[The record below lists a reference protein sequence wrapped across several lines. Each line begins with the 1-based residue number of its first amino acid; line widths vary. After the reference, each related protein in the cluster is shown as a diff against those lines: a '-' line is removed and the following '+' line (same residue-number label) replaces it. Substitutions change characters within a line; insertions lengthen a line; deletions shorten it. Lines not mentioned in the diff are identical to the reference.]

1 MRDVLL
7 IFLILISFSII
18 ALVLSQRKGG
28 GLGSAFGGGGG
39 GGGGGGEAYR
49 SKRGV
54 EKIFHYLT
62 IFLAFL
68 FSAVS
73 LSLIFIE

>member
-18 ALVLSQRKGG
+18 ALVLFQRKGG
-28 GLGSAFGGGGG
+28 GLGAAFGGGGG
-39 GGGGGGEAYR
+39 DGGGGEAYR

-54 EKIFHYLT
+54 EKLFHYLT
-62 IFLAFL
+62 MFLAFL

>member
-28 GLGSAFGGGGG
+28 GLGAAFGGGGG
-39 GGGGGGEAYR
+39 DGGGGEAYR

-54 EKIFHYLT
+54 EKLFHYLT

>member
-7 IFLILISFSII
+7 ISLILISFSII
-18 ALVLSQRKGG
+18 ALILSQQKSG

-39 GGGGGGEAYR
+39 GAGSGGEAYR

-54 EKIFHYLT
+54 EKLFHYLT

-73 LSLIFIE
+73 LSLIFIN

>member
-18 ALVLSQRKGG
+18 ALVLSQQRGG
-28 GLGSAFGGGGG
+28 GLGSAFGG

-54 EKIFHYLT
+54 EKLFHYLT

-68 FSAVS
+68 FSAIS

>member
-1 MRDVLL
+1 MRDALL

-18 ALVLSQRKGG
+18 ALVLSQQRGG
-28 GLGSAFGGGGG
+28 GLGSAFGGG

-54 EKIFHYLT
+54 EKLFHYLT

>member
-1 MRDVLL
+1 MRVFLL

-18 ALVLSQRKGG
+18 ALVLSQQKSG

-39 GGGGGGEAYR
+39 AGTGGEAYR

-62 IFLAFL
+62 IFLAIL
-68 FSAVS
+68 FSTVS
-73 LSLIFIE
+73 LSLIFIN

>member
-7 IFLILISFSII
+7 IFLILISLSII
-18 ALVLSQRKGG
+18 ALVLSQQKSG
-28 GLGSAFGGGGG
+28 GLGSAFGG

-54 EKIFHYLT
+54 EKLFHYLT
-62 IFLAFL
+62 ILLAVL
-68 FSAVS
+68 FSTVS
-73 LSLIFIE
+73 LSLIFIN